1 MANKTGQKQTESNSQ
16 KAGKPGFVA
25 ESVQMLSL
33 VSQENTS
40 SQTPLMKEGGHP
52 LTKTSDGCR
61 SHRTASSLQVAWV

>member
-1 MANKTGQKQTESNSQ
+1 MANKSGQKQTESNSQ

-40 SQTPLMKEGGHP
+40 SQTIMIK
-52 LTKTSDGCR
+52 
-61 SHRTASSLQVAWV
+61 